1 MLVKRQTQELV
12 SERESRR
19 RLESEVE
26 TLCSQER
33 ELKGKAERLES
44 ALFKVSDSLLVK
56 QAYSKYNSM
65 TVR

>member
-1 MLVKRQTQELV
+1 LLVKRQTQELV

-33 ELKGKAERLES
+33 DLKGKAEKQDA
-44 ALFKVSDSLLVK
+44 ALFKVSDSP
-56 QAYSKYNSM
+56 YHKYNTIPSDN
-65 TVR
+65 RADD